1 MISGLG
7 PGHQQVSELLQ
18 VTPTCSIGVRRDG
31 SLATPSVVGD
41 QEHERGR
48 EPIGS
53 AEPQAQPS
61 PASSSGESPGPSRA
75 LSAH

>member
-18 VTPTCSIGVRRDG
+18 VTPTCSIGVRRDD

-41 QEHERGR
+41 QEQEHGR
-48 EPIGS
+48 EPPGS
-53 AEPQAQPS
+53 AEAQAQPS
-61 PASSSGESPGPSRA
+61 LQLWESPGPSRA
-75 LSAH
+75 LSAY